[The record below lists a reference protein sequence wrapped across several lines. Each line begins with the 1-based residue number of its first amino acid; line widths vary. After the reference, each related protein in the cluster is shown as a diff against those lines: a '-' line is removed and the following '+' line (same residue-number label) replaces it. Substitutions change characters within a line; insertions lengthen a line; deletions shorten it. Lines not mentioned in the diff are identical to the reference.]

1 MNDSIVTL
9 TYGKIA
15 HLDATT
21 GPTDWAGRS
30 IELERR
36 MGMEGYAPTP
46 PSESRRPGQ
55 IVATGALDAT
65 TGATV
70 DAMTSAT
77 TSTAADACAEA
88 AADATTSATVDAT
101 TSASIDATTS
111 ATFAAEKASAEED
124 FRKTDEQAF
133 ERCGVSKDFPDATT
147 GATPGVSAAC
157 KELGMASL
165 SDVIADMG
173 IKPPGQA

>member
-1 MNDSIVTL
+1 MKDGIVTL

-30 IELERR
+30 IELERK
-36 MGMEGYAPTP
+36 MGMEGHAPAP

-55 IVATGALDAT
+55 IEAGCGIDAT

-70 DAMTSAT
+70 DATTGAT
-77 TSTAADACAEA
+77 P
-88 AADATTSATVDAT
+88 
-101 TSASIDATTS
+101 SIDRDSIRES
-111 ATFAAEKASAEED
+111 AAKAHDDTLKEED
-124 FRKTDEQAF
+124 REAET
-133 ERCGVSKDFPDATT
+133 VDATT
-147 GATPGVSAAC
+147 GATPGVSTAC

-165 SDVIADMG
+165 SNVIANMG

>member
-1 MNDSIVTL
+1 MKDGIIAL
-9 TYGKIA
+9 TYGKVA

-30 IELERR
+30 IELERK
-36 MGMEGYAPTP
+36 MGMEGHAPAP

-55 IVATGALDAT
+55 IEAGCGIDAT

-70 DAMTSAT
+70 DATTGATRSIDYGNIRDSA
-77 TSTAADACAEA
+77 AEA
-88 AADATTSATVDAT
+88 HGDTLKGEKREANTV
-101 TSASIDATTS
+101 
-111 ATFAAEKASAEED
+111 
-124 FRKTDEQAF
+124 
-133 ERCGVSKDFPDATT
+133 DATT

>member
-1 MNDSIVTL
+1 MKDGIVTL
-9 TYGKIA
+9 MYGKIA

-30 IELERR
+30 IELERK
-36 MGMEGYAPTP
+36 MGMEGHAPAP

-55 IVATGALDAT
+55 IEAGCGIDATTGATMDAT

-70 DAMTSAT
+70 DATTGATRSIDYGNIRDSA
-77 TSTAADACAEA
+77 AEA
-88 AADATTSATVDAT
+88 HGDMLKGEKREANTV
-101 TSASIDATTS
+101 
-111 ATFAAEKASAEED
+111 
-124 FRKTDEQAF
+124 
-133 ERCGVSKDFPDATT
+133 DATT

>member
-1 MNDSIVTL
+1 MKNGIVTL

-30 IELERR
+30 IELERK
-36 MGMEGYAPTP
+36 MGMEGHAPAP

-55 IVATGALDAT
+55 IEAGYEIDAT

-70 DAMTSAT
+70 DAMTG
-77 TSTAADACAEA
+77 
-88 AADATTSATVDAT
+88 ATVDAT
-101 TSASIDATTS
+101 SGATHSISHDNVRES
-111 ATFAAEKASAEED
+111 ATEAHGDTHKGEEREAD
-124 FRKTDEQAF
+124 T
-133 ERCGVSKDFPDATT
+133 VDATT

>member
-1 MNDSIVTL
+1 MKNGIVTL

-30 IELERR
+30 IELERK
-36 MGMEGYAPTP
+36 MGMEGHAPAP

-55 IVATGALDAT
+55 IEAGYEIDAT

-70 DAMTSAT
+70 DATSGAT
-77 TSTAADACAEA
+77 HSISHDNVRESAAEA
-88 AADATTSATVDAT
+88 HGDAHKGEECEADTVDA
-101 TSASIDATTS
+101 S
-111 ATFAAEKASAEED
+111 
-124 FRKTDEQAF
+124 
-133 ERCGVSKDFPDATT
+133 T

-173 IKPPGQA
+173 IKPPGQV

>member
-1 MNDSIVTL
+1 MKDGIVTL

-30 IELERR
+30 IELERK
-36 MGMEGYAPTP
+36 MGMEGHAPAP

-55 IVATGALDAT
+55 IEAGYEIDAT

-70 DAMTSAT
+70 DATSGAT
-77 TSTAADACAEA
+77 HSISHDNVRESAAGAHGDTHKGEECEA
-88 AADATTSATVDAT
+88 DTV
-101 TSASIDATTS
+101 
-111 ATFAAEKASAEED
+111 
-124 FRKTDEQAF
+124 
-133 ERCGVSKDFPDATT
+133 DATT

-157 KELGMASL
+157 KELGVASL

>member
-1 MNDSIVTL
+1 MKNGIVTL
-9 TYGKIA
+9 AYGKIA

-30 IELERR
+30 IELERK
-36 MGMEGYAPTP
+36 MGMEGHAPAP

-55 IVATGALDAT
+55 IEAGYEIDAT

-70 DAMTSAT
+70 DATSGAT
-77 TSTAADACAEA
+77 RSISHDNVRESAAEA
-88 AADATTSATVDAT
+88 HGDTHKGEEREADTV
-101 TSASIDATTS
+101 
-111 ATFAAEKASAEED
+111 
-124 FRKTDEQAF
+124 
-133 ERCGVSKDFPDATT
+133 DATT

-173 IKPPGQA
+173 IKPPGQV

>member
-1 MNDSIVTL
+1 MQDGIVTL
-9 TYGKIA
+9 SFGKIA

-30 IELERR
+30 IELERK
-36 MGMEGYAPTP
+36 MGMEGHAPAP

-55 IVATGALDAT
+55 IEAGCGIDATTGATMDAT

-70 DAMTSAT
+70 DATTGATRSIDYGNIRDSA
-77 TSTAADACAEA
+77 AEA
-88 AADATTSATVDAT
+88 HGDMLKGEKREANTV
-101 TSASIDATTS
+101 
-111 ATFAAEKASAEED
+111 
-124 FRKTDEQAF
+124 
-133 ERCGVSKDFPDATT
+133 DATT

>member
-55 IVATGALDAT
+55 IVAT
-65 TGATV
+65 
-70 DAMTSAT
+70 
-77 TSTAADACAEA
+77 A

-133 ERCGVSKDFPDATT
+133 ERCGVSKDSPDATT

>member
-1 MNDSIVTL
+1 MKDGIIAL
-9 TYGKIA
+9 TYGKVA

-30 IELERR
+30 IELERK
-36 MGMEGYAPTP
+36 MGMEGHAPAP

-55 IVATGALDAT
+55 IEAGCGIEAT
-65 TGATV
+65 TGV
-70 DAMTSAT
+70 AM
-77 TSTAADACAEA
+77 
-88 AADATTSATVDAT
+88 DATTSATVDAT
-101 TSASIDATTS
+101 SGATLSIDYGIIRDS
-111 ATFAAEKASAEED
+111 GAEAHGDTLKGEE
-124 FRKTDEQAF
+124 REANT
-133 ERCGVSKDFPDATT
+133 VDATT

>member
-1 MNDSIVTL
+1 MKNGIVTL

-30 IELERR
+30 IELERKR
-36 MGMEGYAPTP
+36 GMEGHAPAP

-55 IVATGALDAT
+55 IEAGYEIDAT

-70 DAMTSAT
+70 DATSGATHSINHDNVRESAT
-77 TSTAADACAEA
+77 EAHGDTHKGEEREAD
-88 AADATTSATVDAT
+88 TV
-101 TSASIDATTS
+101 
-111 ATFAAEKASAEED
+111 
-124 FRKTDEQAF
+124 
-133 ERCGVSKDFPDATT
+133 DATT

-173 IKPPGQA
+173 IKPPGQV

>member
-1 MNDSIVTL
+1 MKDGIVTL

-30 IELERR
+30 IELERK
-36 MGMEGYAPTP
+36 MGMEGHAPAP

-55 IVATGALDAT
+55 IEAGCGIDAT

-70 DAMTSAT
+70 
-77 TSTAADACAEA
+77 
-88 AADATTSATVDAT
+88 
-101 TSASIDATTS
+101 
-111 ATFAAEKASAEED
+111 
-124 FRKTDEQAF
+124 
-133 ERCGVSKDFPDATT
+133 DATT

>member
-1 MNDSIVTL
+1 MKDGIIAL
-9 TYGKIA
+9 TYGKVA

-30 IELERR
+30 IELERK
-36 MGMEGYAPTP
+36 MGMEGHAPAP

-55 IVATGALDAT
+55 IEAGCGIDATTGATMDAT

-70 DAMTSAT
+70 DATTGATRSIDYGNIRDSA
-77 TSTAADACAEA
+77 AEA
-88 AADATTSATVDAT
+88 HGDTLKGEEREANTV
-101 TSASIDATTS
+101 
-111 ATFAAEKASAEED
+111 
-124 FRKTDEQAF
+124 
-133 ERCGVSKDFPDATT
+133 DATT

-157 KELGMASL
+157 EELGMASL

>member
-1 MNDSIVTL
+1 MKNGIVTL

-30 IELERR
+30 IELERK
-36 MGMEGYAPTP
+36 MGMEGHAPAP

-55 IVATGALDAT
+55 IEAGYEIDAT

-70 DAMTSAT
+70 DATSGAT
-77 TSTAADACAEA
+77 RSISHDNVRESAAEA
-88 AADATTSATVDAT
+88 HGDTHKGEECEADTV
-101 TSASIDATTS
+101 
-111 ATFAAEKASAEED
+111 
-124 FRKTDEQAF
+124 
-133 ERCGVSKDFPDATT
+133 DATT
-147 GATPGVSAAC
+147 GATPGISAAC

-173 IKPPGQA
+173 IKPPGQV

>member
-1 MNDSIVTL
+1 MKNGIVTL

-30 IELERR
+30 IELERK
-36 MGMEGYAPTP
+36 MGMEGHAPAP

-55 IVATGALDAT
+55 IEAGYEIDAT

-70 DAMTSAT
+70 DAS
-77 TSTAADACAEA
+77 
-88 AADATTSATVDAT
+88 
-101 TSASIDATTS
+101 
-111 ATFAAEKASAEED
+111 
-124 FRKTDEQAF
+124 
-133 ERCGVSKDFPDATT
+133 T

-173 IKPPGQA
+173 IKPPGQV

>member
-1 MNDSIVTL
+1 MKDGIIAL
-9 TYGKIA
+9 TYGKVA

-30 IELERR
+30 IELERK
-36 MGMEGYAPTP
+36 MGMEGHAPAP
-46 PSESRRPGQ
+46 PSESRRLGQ
-55 IVATGALDAT
+55 IEAGCGIDAK

-70 DAMTSAT
+70 
-77 TSTAADACAEA
+77 
-88 AADATTSATVDAT
+88 
-101 TSASIDATTS
+101 
-111 ATFAAEKASAEED
+111 
-124 FRKTDEQAF
+124 
-133 ERCGVSKDFPDATT
+133 DATT

>member
-1 MNDSIVTL
+1 MKDGIVTL

-30 IELERR
+30 IELERK
-36 MGMEGYAPTP
+36 MGMEGHAPAP

-55 IVATGALDAT
+55 IEAGCGIDAT

-70 DAMTSAT
+70 DATSGAT
-77 TSTAADACAEA
+77 RSIDRNSVRECAAEA
-88 AADATTSATVDAT
+88 QNDSLKGEKCEADTV
-101 TSASIDATTS
+101 
-111 ATFAAEKASAEED
+111 
-124 FRKTDEQAF
+124 
-133 ERCGVSKDFPDATT
+133 DATT

-157 KELGMASL
+157 KELGMSSL
-165 SDVIADMG
+165 SDVIANMG

>member
-1 MNDSIVTL
+1 MKNGIVTL
-9 TYGKIA
+9 AYGKIA

-30 IELERR
+30 IELERK
-36 MGMEGYAPTP
+36 MGMEGHAPAP

-55 IVATGALDAT
+55 IEAGYEIDAT

-70 DAMTSAT
+70 DATSGAT
-77 TSTAADACAEA
+77 RSISHDNVRESAAEA
-88 AADATTSATVDAT
+88 HGDTNKDEEREADTV
-101 TSASIDATTS
+101 
-111 ATFAAEKASAEED
+111 
-124 FRKTDEQAF
+124 
-133 ERCGVSKDFPDATT
+133 DATT
-147 GATPGVSAAC
+147 GATPGISAAC

-173 IKPPGQA
+173 IKPPGQV

>member
-1 MNDSIVTL
+1 MKNGIVTL

-30 IELERR
+30 IELERK
-36 MGMEGYAPTP
+36 MGMEGHAPAP

-55 IVATGALDAT
+55 IEAGYEIDAT

-70 DAMTSAT
+70 DATTGATHSISHDNVRESAT
-77 TSTAADACAEA
+77 EAHGDTHKGEEREAD
-88 AADATTSATVDAT
+88 TV
-101 TSASIDATTS
+101 
-111 ATFAAEKASAEED
+111 
-124 FRKTDEQAF
+124 
-133 ERCGVSKDFPDATT
+133 DATT

-173 IKPPGQA
+173 IKPPGQV

>member
-1 MNDSIVTL
+1 MKDGIVTL
-9 TYGKIA
+9 TYGKVA

-30 IELERR
+30 IELERK
-36 MGMEGYAPTP
+36 MGMEGHAPAP
-46 PSESRRPGQ
+46 PHESRRPGQ
-55 IVATGALDAT
+55 IETTCEIDAT

-70 DAMTSAT
+70 DAATGATSDSTPFAT
-77 TSTAADACAEA
+77 TEATPDAHV
-88 AADATTSATVDAT
+88 DATTGATVDAT
-101 TSASIDATTS
+101 TGATRLANDNSTRD
-111 ATFAAEKASAEED
+111 ASAKAGNTSLENEGWEAD
-124 FRKTDEQAF
+124 
-133 ERCGVSKDFPDATT
+133 VVDAAT

>member
-1 MNDSIVTL
+1 MKDGIVTL

-30 IELERR
+30 IELERK
-36 MGMEGYAPTP
+36 MGMEGHAPAP

-55 IVATGALDAT
+55 IEAGCGIDATTGATMDAT

-70 DAMTSAT
+70 DATTGATRSIDYGNIRDSA
-77 TSTAADACAEA
+77 AEA
-88 AADATTSATVDAT
+88 HGDMLKGEKREANTV
-101 TSASIDATTS
+101 
-111 ATFAAEKASAEED
+111 
-124 FRKTDEQAF
+124 
-133 ERCGVSKDFPDATT
+133 DATT

>member
-1 MNDSIVTL
+1 MKDGIIAL
-9 TYGKIA
+9 TYGKVA

-30 IELERR
+30 IELERK
-36 MGMEGYAPTP
+36 MGMEGHAPAP

-55 IVATGALDAT
+55 I
-65 TGATV
+65 
-70 DAMTSAT
+70 
-77 TSTAADACAEA
+77 EA
-88 AADATTSATVDAT
+88 GCGIDATTSATVDAT
-101 TSASIDATTS
+101 TSTTVDATSGATRSIDYGIIRDS
-111 ATFAAEKASAEED
+111 AAEAHGDTLKGEE
-124 FRKTDEQAF
+124 REANT
-133 ERCGVSKDFPDATT
+133 VDATT

-165 SDVIADMG
+165 SDVIANMG

>member
-1 MNDSIVTL
+1 MKDGIVTL

-30 IELERR
+30 IELERK
-36 MGMEGYAPTP
+36 MGMEGHAPAP

-55 IVATGALDAT
+55 IETGCGMDAT

-70 DAMTSAT
+70 
-77 TSTAADACAEA
+77 
-88 AADATTSATVDAT
+88 
-101 TSASIDATTS
+101 
-111 ATFAAEKASAEED
+111 
-124 FRKTDEQAF
+124 
-133 ERCGVSKDFPDATT
+133 DATT

>member
-1 MNDSIVTL
+1 MKDGIVTL
-9 TYGKIA
+9 TYSKIA

-30 IELERR
+30 IELERK
-36 MGMEGYAPTP
+36 MGMEGHAPAP

-55 IVATGALDAT
+55 IEAGCGIDAT

-70 DAMTSAT
+70 DATTGATRSIDYGIIRDSA
-77 TSTAADACAEA
+77 AEA
-88 AADATTSATVDAT
+88 HGNTLKGEKHKANTV
-101 TSASIDATTS
+101 
-111 ATFAAEKASAEED
+111 
-124 FRKTDEQAF
+124 
-133 ERCGVSKDFPDATT
+133 DATT

>member
-1 MNDSIVTL
+1 MKNGIVTL

-30 IELERR
+30 IELERK
-36 MGMEGYAPTP
+36 MGMEGHAPAP

-55 IVATGALDAT
+55 IEAGYEIDAT

-70 DAMTSAT
+70 DAMTG
-77 TSTAADACAEA
+77 
-88 AADATTSATVDAT
+88 ATVDAT
-101 TSASIDATTS
+101 SGATHS
-111 ATFAAEKASAEED
+111 NSHDNIRESAAEAHGDTHKGEEREAD
-124 FRKTDEQAF
+124 T
-133 ERCGVSKDFPDATT
+133 VDATT

-173 IKPPGQA
+173 IKPPGQV

>member
-1 MNDSIVTL
+1 MKDGIVTL

-30 IELERR
+30 IELERK
-36 MGMEGYAPTP
+36 MGMEGHAPAP
-46 PSESRRPGQ
+46 PSESRCPGQ
-55 IVATGALDAT
+55 I
-65 TGATV
+65 
-70 DAMTSAT
+70 
-77 TSTAADACAEA
+77 EA
-88 AADATTSATVDAT
+88 GCGIDATTSATVDAT
-101 TSASIDATTS
+101 SGATVDATMGATVDATTS
-111 ATFAAEKASAEED
+111 ATLSIDCDNARESAAEALDDTLKGED
-124 FRKTDEQAF
+124 READT
-133 ERCGVSKDFPDATT
+133 VDATT

-165 SDVIADMG
+165 SDVIANMG

>member
-1 MNDSIVTL
+1 MKNGIVTL
-9 TYGKIA
+9 AYGKIA

-30 IELERR
+30 IELERK
-36 MGMEGYAPTP
+36 MGMEGHAPAP

-55 IVATGALDAT
+55 IEAGYEIVAT

-70 DAMTSAT
+70 DATTGATHSISHDNVRESA
-77 TSTAADACAEA
+77 AEA
-88 AADATTSATVDAT
+88 HGDAHKGEECEADTV
-101 TSASIDATTS
+101 
-111 ATFAAEKASAEED
+111 
-124 FRKTDEQAF
+124 
-133 ERCGVSKDFPDATT
+133 DATT

-173 IKPPGQA
+173 IKPPGQV

>member
-1 MNDSIVTL
+1 MKNGIVTL
-9 TYGKIA
+9 AYGKIA

-30 IELERR
+30 IELERK
-36 MGMEGYAPTP
+36 MGMEGHAPAP

-55 IVATGALDAT
+55 IEARYKIDAT

-70 DAMTSAT
+70 DATSGAT
-77 TSTAADACAEA
+77 HSISHDNVRKSAAEA
-88 AADATTSATVDAT
+88 HGDTHKGEERETDTV
-101 TSASIDATTS
+101 
-111 ATFAAEKASAEED
+111 
-124 FRKTDEQAF
+124 
-133 ERCGVSKDFPDATT
+133 DATT

-173 IKPPGQA
+173 IKPPGQV

>member
-1 MNDSIVTL
+1 MKDGIVTL

-30 IELERR
+30 IELERK
-36 MGMEGYAPTP
+36 MGMEGHAPAP

-55 IVATGALDAT
+55 IEAGYEIDAT

-70 DAMTSAT
+70 DATSGAT
-77 TSTAADACAEA
+77 HSISHDNVRESAAEA
-88 AADATTSATVDAT
+88 HGDAHKGEECEVDTV
-101 TSASIDATTS
+101 
-111 ATFAAEKASAEED
+111 
-124 FRKTDEQAF
+124 
-133 ERCGVSKDFPDATT
+133 DATT

>member
-1 MNDSIVTL
+1 MKDGIIAL
-9 TYGKIA
+9 TYGKVA

-30 IELERR
+30 IELERK
-36 MGMEGYAPTP
+36 MGMEGHAPAP

-55 IVATGALDAT
+55 IETKCGIDAT

-70 DAMTSAT
+70 
-77 TSTAADACAEA
+77 
-88 AADATTSATVDAT
+88 
-101 TSASIDATTS
+101 
-111 ATFAAEKASAEED
+111 
-124 FRKTDEQAF
+124 
-133 ERCGVSKDFPDATT
+133 DATT

>member
-1 MNDSIVTL
+1 MKNGIVTL
-9 TYGKIA
+9 AYGKIA

-30 IELERR
+30 IELERK
-36 MGMEGYAPTP
+36 MGMEGHAPAP

-55 IVATGALDAT
+55 IEAGYEIDAT

-70 DAMTSAT
+70 DATSGAT
-77 TSTAADACAEA
+77 HSISHDNVRESAAEA
-88 AADATTSATVDAT
+88 HGDTHKGEECEADTV
-101 TSASIDATTS
+101 
-111 ATFAAEKASAEED
+111 
-124 FRKTDEQAF
+124 
-133 ERCGVSKDFPDATT
+133 DATT

-173 IKPPGQA
+173 IKPPGQV

>member
-1 MNDSIVTL
+1 MKNGIVTL

-30 IELERR
+30 IELERK
-36 MGMEGYAPTP
+36 MGMEGHAPAP

-55 IVATGALDAT
+55 IEAGYEIDAT

-70 DAMTSAT
+70 DATSGAT
-77 TSTAADACAEA
+77 RSISHDNVRESAAEA
-88 AADATTSATVDAT
+88 HGDTHKGEECEADTV
-101 TSASIDATTS
+101 
-111 ATFAAEKASAEED
+111 
-124 FRKTDEQAF
+124 
-133 ERCGVSKDFPDATT
+133 DATT

>member
-1 MNDSIVTL
+1 MKNGIVTL

-30 IELERR
+30 IELERK
-36 MGMEGYAPTP
+36 MGMEGHAPAP

-55 IVATGALDAT
+55 IEAGCGIDAT

-70 DAMTSAT
+70 DATTGATRSIDYGNIRDSA
-77 TSTAADACAEA
+77 AEA
-88 AADATTSATVDAT
+88 HGDTLKGEKREANTV
-101 TSASIDATTS
+101 
-111 ATFAAEKASAEED
+111 
-124 FRKTDEQAF
+124 
-133 ERCGVSKDFPDATT
+133 DATT

-157 KELGMASL
+157 EELGMASL

>member
-1 MNDSIVTL
+1 MKNGIVTL

-30 IELERR
+30 IELERK
-36 MGMEGYAPTP
+36 MGMEGHAPAP

-55 IVATGALDAT
+55 IEAGYEIDAT

-70 DAMTSAT
+70 DAT
-77 TSTAADACAEA
+77 TG
-88 AADATTSATVDAT
+88 ATVDAT
-101 TSASIDATTS
+101 SGATHSISHDNVRES
-111 ATFAAEKASAEED
+111 AAEAHGDAHKGEECEAD
-124 FRKTDEQAF
+124 T
-133 ERCGVSKDFPDATT
+133 VDATT

-173 IKPPGQA
+173 IKPPGQV

>member
-1 MNDSIVTL
+1 MKNGIVTL

-30 IELERR
+30 IELERK
-36 MGMEGYAPTP
+36 MGMEGHAPAP

-55 IVATGALDAT
+55 IEAGCGIDATTGATMDAT

-70 DAMTSAT
+70 DATTGATRSIDYGNIRDSA
-77 TSTAADACAEA
+77 AEA
-88 AADATTSATVDAT
+88 HGDMLKGEKREANTV
-101 TSASIDATTS
+101 
-111 ATFAAEKASAEED
+111 
-124 FRKTDEQAF
+124 
-133 ERCGVSKDFPDATT
+133 DATT